1 VRLGRIRLESK
12 YLAIQSLHEENNW
25 SINWMCKGLGVSHA
39 AYYKW
44 LHREVPE
51 HELENQRIAELIRE
65 YDDRFGHILGYR
77 RMTLWINHFNGTDYK
92 VKRIH
97 RIMKAIGVHAIIRA
111 KRKQYQSST
120 PEAVAENTLK
130 RDFHADKP
138 NEKWTTDVT
147 EFKIPEVNKKLY
159 LSAILD
165 LYDRSPVAYV
175 LSNRND
181 NALVF
186 KTFDKAIAEN
196 PDATPL
202 FHSDRGFQ
210 YTSKV
215 FKMKLQKQG
224 MEQSMSRVGH
234 CIDNGPTEGFW
245 GIIKTEMY
253 CMFDV
258 TDEASLRNAIEKYMD
273 FYTNERP
280 QERFGGKTPAQVRNE
295 AMLTDK
301 PTDYPIPENK
311 RIQKYKA
318 KWAA

>member
-1 VRLGRIRLESK
+1 MAIRE
-12 YLAIQSLHEENNW
+12 LHEQEGY
-25 SINWMCKGLGVSHA
+25 SISWMCRKLGINRA

-44 LHREVPE
+44 LNRPVPAK
-51 HELENQRIAELIRE
+51 ELEDIEIAEKIKE
-65 YDDRFGHILGYR
+65 YHERMGGILGYR
-77 RMTLWINHFNGTDYK
+77 RMTVFLNRREGTDYK
-92 VKRIH
+92 PKRIR
-97 RIMKAIGVHAIIRA
+97 RIMGILGIHSSIRRVRKCCTVSNKKDPKAD
-111 KRKQYQSST
+111 
-120 PEAVAENTLK
+120 NLLK
-130 RDFHADKP
+130 RNFEASAP

-147 EFKIPEVNKKLY
+147 EFKVPGGKGKIY
-159 LSAILD
+159 LSAFMD
-165 LYDRSPVAYV
+165 LYDRSIVAWAV
-175 LSNRND
+175 SDRND

-253 CMFDV
+253 CMFDI

-280 QERFGGKTPAQVRNE
+280 QERFGGKTPAQVRSE

-301 PTDYPIPENK
+301 PTGYPIPENK

>member
-1 VRLGRIRLESK
+1 
-12 YLAIQSLHEENNW
+12 
-25 SINWMCKGLGVSHA
+25 MCKELGVSHA

-51 HELENQRIAELIRE
+51 QELENQRIAELIRE

-77 RMTLWINHFNGTDYK
+77 RMTLWINHFNGTDYS
-92 VKRIH
+92 VKRIQ
-97 RIMKAIGVHAIIRA
+97 RIMKAIGVRAIIRA
-111 KRKQYQSST
+111 KRRQYQSST

-138 NEKWTTDVT
+138 NEKWTTDIT
-147 EFKIPEVNKKLY
+147 EFKIPDVNKKLY

-202 FHSDRGFQ
+202 FHSDYAEEKTMPKILIDAYKIPISSIFFGIVFLYNRSAN
-210 YTSKV
+210 YYSHSKEV
-215 FKMKLQKQG
+215 
-224 MEQSMSRVGH
+224 
-234 CIDNGPTEGFW
+234 
-245 GIIKTEMY
+245 
-253 CMFDV
+253 
-258 TDEASLRNAIEKYMD
+258 LR
-273 FYTNERP
+273 
-280 QERFGGKTPAQVRNE
+280 
-295 AMLTDK
+295 L
-301 PTDYPIPENK
+301 
-311 RIQKYKA
+311 
-318 KWAA
+318 